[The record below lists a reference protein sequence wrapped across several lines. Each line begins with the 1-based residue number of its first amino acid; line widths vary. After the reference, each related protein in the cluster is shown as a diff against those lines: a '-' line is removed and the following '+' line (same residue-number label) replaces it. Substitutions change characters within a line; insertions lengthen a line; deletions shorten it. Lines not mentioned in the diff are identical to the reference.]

1 MQLSY
6 TYLKFLFKVDE
17 KMFPKHLNHT
27 VKDIRKI
34 IFAHFIDMHT
44 ESQKG
49 K

>member
-17 KMFPKHLNHT
+17 KTFPKHLNHT

-34 IFAHFIDMHT
+34 IFAHFIDMQT